1 MLALVTGASSGIGLQ
16 YATELAKQK
25 HDLILV
31 SNQEKEIVETAQK
44 LSHEYGIKAV
54 GLYRNL
60 ATTEAAEELHS
71 YCKENNYDI
80 DILINNNHSAII
92 TATLYQSK
100 FLKIIL
106 VEIDF
111 RSFET
116 LIPYVV
122 LVRKYGIEVSKL
134 IIPQG
139 IVKNLRKP

>member
-31 SNQEKEIVETAQK
+31 SNQEKEIVEAAQK

-71 YCKENNYDI
+71 YCK
-80 DILINNNHSAII
+80 
-92 TATLYQSK
+92 
-100 FLKIIL
+100 
-106 VEIDF
+106 
-111 RSFET
+111 
-116 LIPYVV
+116 
-122 LVRKYGIEVSKL
+122 
-134 IIPQG
+134 
-139 IVKNLRKP
+139 